1 MAKAEEV
8 TEVTEEEEVPTEVPE
23 TPDSKILEMAA
34 AVLSGT
40 VFQSGNVDE
49 IKEFRMAF
57 GKFLG
62 SLKGIATEFD
72 SSLKTLRMAHGADY
86 LPGVEPFRK
95 PRTSKSANVLLD
107 GLKL

>member
-1 MAKAEEV
+1 MSRA
-8 TEVTEEEEVPTEVPE
+8 TEVVESEEEDEVPTEVPE

-40 VFQSGNVDE
+40 VFQSGNVEE
-49 IKEFRMAF
+49 IKEFRAAY

-72 SSLKTLRMAHGADY
+72 ASLKTLRMAHGADY

-95 PRTSKSANVLLD
+95 PRTSKSANSLLD